1 MYVFTT
7 IKKYKFGNPVSI
19 ERISSLLKNA
29 GIEISSENAQ
39 RFLLKHEDKV
49 FLIRMNNSQTY
60 LWLKMQ
66 MSLIWYLMIILIPVF
81 ALLLK
86 MSFEN
91 YLNETLNLVISIVF
105 AVVIIGWI
113 IYKVFFQINKM
124 AKPFVQVFEK
134 TILKH

>member
-1 MYVFTT
+1 MFIFTT

-19 ERISSLLKNA
+19 EGISNLLKNA
-29 GIEISSENAQ
+29 GLEISSANAQ
-39 RFLLKHEDKV
+39 RLLLKHEGKT

-81 ALLLK
+81 ALILK

-91 YLNETLNLVISIVF
+91 YLNETWNLVVSIIF

-113 IYKVFFQINKM
+113 IYKVFFQINKI